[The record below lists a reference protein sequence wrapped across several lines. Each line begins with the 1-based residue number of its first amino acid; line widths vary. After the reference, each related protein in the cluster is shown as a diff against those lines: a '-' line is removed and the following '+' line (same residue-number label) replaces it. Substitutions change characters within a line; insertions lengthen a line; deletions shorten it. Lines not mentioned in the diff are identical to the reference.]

1 MVLITLA
8 AAVTLL
14 AWWLSFNGRSR
25 TVLPRTVLTIRRRPI
40 VTKRIILLL
49 FAGNKLSYSFGD
61 RRKLFDRRRAK
72 IEELQDQA
80 SRVGRETKVRLET
93 RIDELRADYNARI
106 EKLRQARGAVELI
119 IASIA
124 LEAGLFRHPDPTVA
138 NLFSALVI
146 TAVVTTL
153 VMPFGLRVI
162 LKGKR
167 YSE

>member
-1 MVLITLA
+1 
-8 AAVTLL
+8 
-14 AWWLSFNGRSR
+14 LSG
-25 TVLPRTVLTIRRRPI
+25 
-40 VTKRIILLL
+40 
-49 FAGNKLSYSFGD
+49 
-61 RRKLFDRRRAK
+61 
-72 IEELQDQA
+72 
-80 SRVGRETKVRLET
+80 
-93 RIDELRADYNARI
+93 
-106 EKLRQARGAVELI
+106 RGAVELI

>member
-1 MVLITLA
+1 MPTSGTSPIVMVLITLA

-40 VTKRIILLL
+40 VTKRIILLF

-80 SRVGRETKVRLET
+80 SRVGRETKARLET
-93 RIDELRADYNARI
+93 RIDELRADHNARI
-106 EKLRQARGAVELI
+106 EKLRQAWNLTKQA
-119 IASIA
+119 IAA
-124 LEAGLFRHPDPTVA
+124 
-138 NLFSALVI
+138 
-146 TAVVTTL
+146 
-153 VMPFGLRVI
+153 
-162 LKGKR
+162 
-167 YSE
+167 